1 MAGFSENNAIWLAT
15 IPAFGN
21 FIFTVVGLFLV
32 DRVGRRKLLIGSLV
46 GVVIGFLLLS
56 GSFILSNKESLS
68 ATPLLST
75 SCQHWSCGTCVGNS
89 HCGFCVI
96 EKHSNESTSY
106 GNGTCSPG
114 NATSSNYVLNLT
126 NDTNQCEVLGDNI
139 TYPDDIEYKED
150 RVWNYN
156 SCPNNRFAWL
166 AIISL
171 VIYIAFFAPGMG
183 PLPWTINSE
192 IYPNWARSTCIA
204 IATAT
209 NWIFNLFVS
218 LTFLTLAD
226 TLGQPITF
234 AVYAGLG
241 FLGLLFAI
249 FLVPET
255 KGRKLEE
262 VEELFQKPYFLSWCS
277 FGENDYIR
285 LANDPS
291 SD

>member
-21 FIFTVVGLFLV
+21 FIFTIVGLFLV
-32 DRVGRRKLLIGSLV
+32 DRIGRRKLLIGSLV
-46 GVVIGFLLLS
+46 GVVAGFLLLS
-56 GSFILSNKESLS
+56 GSFILSNKESLP
-68 ATPLLST
+68 AKPLVST

-96 EKHSNESTSY
+96 EIHSNGTSNI
-106 GNGTCSPG
+106 NGTCSPG

-126 NDTNQCEVLGDNI
+126 NRTDQCEVYSDITDPDSNI
-139 TYPDDIEYKED
+139 ENKEK
-150 RVWNYN
+150 RVWYYN
-156 SCPNNRFAWL
+156 SCPNNEYAWL

-209 NWIFNLFVS
+209 NWIFNLGVS

-226 TLGQPITF
+226 GLGQPVTF
-234 AVYAGLG
+234 AFYAGLG

-262 VEELFQKPYFLSWCS
+262 VEELFQKPYFMSLCS
-277 FGENDYIR
+277 SGENDYIR
-285 LANDPS
+285 LANDPLN
-291 SD
+291 D

>member
-1 MAGFSENNAIWLAT
+1 MAGFSENKAIWLAT

-21 FIFTVVGLFLV
+21 FIFTIVGLFLV
-32 DRVGRRKLLIGSLV
+32 DRIGRRKLLIGSLV

-56 GSFILSNKESLS
+56 GSFILSNKESLP
-68 ATPLLST
+68 AKPLLST

-96 EKHSNESTSY
+96 EIYSNGTTSY
-106 GNGTCSPG
+106 KSGTCSPG

-126 NDTNQCEVLGDNI
+126 NRTDQCEILGDNV
-139 TYPDDIEYKED
+139 TYSDDDNIENKEN
-150 RVWNYN
+150 RAWNY
-156 SCPNNRFAWL
+156 SLCPNNRFGWL

-209 NWIFNLFVS
+209 NWIFNLGVS

-226 TLGQPITF
+226 TLGQPGTF
-234 AVYAGLG
+234 AFYAGLG

-262 VEELFQKPYFLSWCS
+262 VEELFQKPYFISWCS
-277 FGENDYIR
+277 SDYIR
-285 LANDPS
+285 LANDTII
-291 SD
+291 D